1 MSLHANARSAYI
13 GIACAII
20 ASITFSGKTIIVK
33 LAYQQGVDV
42 MTLLA
47 LRMLFSLPFFVA
59 MAWWAGPAQLT
70 RRDWLGIAAL
80 GFTGYYLG
88 SYFDFA
94 GLQYISAGLGRLIL
108 YLYPTIVV
116 LMSAVFLK
124 QPIRRRHVI
133 SLALSYS
140 GIALVFNEEIKLNAQ
155 WSPLLIGS
163 ALVFTSAFSYA
174 IYLIAGSRYVKTLG
188 SMRFSAY
195 AAIAA
200 TFFVLAHFTA
210 LHGPSQLVVSKAV
223 YMLVLIMAIFSTV
236 TPLWLMAEG
245 LKRIGA
251 NQVALVGCIGPL
263 STMVFGQIFLGEPI
277 TLIQLIGAALV
288 LAGVLIISLRPQ
300 PVAPAPQ
307 TS

>member
-1 MSLHANARSAYI
+1 MSLSAGARSAYI

-33 LAYQQGVDV
+33 LAYQHGVDV

-47 LRMLFSLPFFVA
+47 LRMLFSLPFFLA

-88 SYFDFA
+88 SYLDFA

-124 QPIRRRHVI
+124 QPIRMRHVI

-140 GIALVFNEEIKLNAQ
+140 GIALVFNEEIKLNAH
-155 WSPLLIGS
+155 WNLLLIGAGLVFSS
-163 ALVFTSAFSYA
+163 ALSYA

-188 SMRFSAY
+188 SMRFTAY
-195 AAIAA
+195 AAISA
-200 TFFVLAHFTA
+200 TFFVLAHFAA
-210 LHGPSQLVVSKAV
+210 LHGPSKLAVSSEV

-236 TPLWLMAEG
+236 MPLWLMAEG
-245 LKRIGA
+245 LRRVGA

-277 TLIQLIGAALV
+277 TLVQLLGAGLV

-300 PVAPAPQ
+300 LAAHAPEK
-307 TS
+307 S